1 MPRSSRQNP
10 ISFSGSEQ
18 SRTTSSLAFRPMPL
32 PSHGATKASR
42 GPQLLWG
49 PSPRRACVLP
59 TPHPRSP
66 FLRHVTPRLDQ
77 SVTLSLDSF
86 PMTTIDKDAL
96 QLKYAEERA
105 KRLRP
110 DGNDQ
115 YLELK
120 DQFAH
125 YARDPYMPLIEREP
139 KTDHVTVAFVGGGFA
154 GLITGARLKED

>member
-1 MPRSSRQNP
+1 
-10 ISFSGSEQ
+10 
-18 SRTTSSLAFRPMPL
+18 MPL

-42 GPQLLWG
+42 GPQLLWV

-115 YLELK
+115 YVELEPLPRR
-120 DQFAH
+120 AVRH
-125 YARDPYMPLIEREP
+125 RELRLHAVARGDGPHAE
-139 KTDHVTVAFVGGGFA
+139 
-154 GLITGARLKED
+154 